1 MSRENRIWLIVFLI
15 GAAALLGR
23 AMFSSQ
29 GMSKAY
35 VRAVEMDQ
43 VQVAAPTPDDE
54 AATKWIS
61 AEDAES
67 QGIALPAKGSDDRII
82 WTKYDNSNLT
92 AYSKAVEANQNQ
104 TDYRLSLSRTL
115 GTWLAALFTLFVLSF
130 LIRDNPLYKVA
141 ESVFIGI
148 SAAYWMVVQF
158 WDQITPNLIGNLS
171 PTLVRNWAMP
181 GLGADAEQDLVYI
194 IPGILGIMLL
204 WRLMPK
210 GGWISRWPMA
220 FFIGTFCGLRLVR
233 YLQADFVTQI
243 RNSIEPLYV
252 KTVQTAADGTV
263 VLDAAGS
270 PVTGFDVWDSLA
282 NVILIIG
289 VLSCLVYFF
298 FSFEHKGIV
307 GKTAK
312 LGIWFLMITFGAA
325 FGYTVMGRI
334 ALLAIRLE
342 FLFDDW
348 LWLIDPTDKRVEAVI
363 SMLGLY

>member
-1 MSRENRIWLIVFLI
+1 MSKENRIWLIVFLI
-15 GAAALLGR
+15 GAVALFGR
-23 AMFSSQ
+23 AIFSSQ

-35 VRAVEMDQ
+35 VHAVEIDRIQ
-43 VQVAAPTPDDE
+43 VDDPKSDDE
-54 AATKWIS
+54 DDTIWIS

-67 QGIALPAKGSDDRII
+67 QGIVLPEKGSDDRIT

-92 AYSKAVEANQNQ
+92 AYSNAMAANQTGYQ
-104 TDYRLSLSRTL
+104 LSTSRTI
-115 GTWLAALFTLFVLSF
+115 GTWLAALMTLFVLSF

-181 GLGADAEQDLVYI
+181 GLAADAQQDLVYI

-233 YLQADFVTQI
+233 FLQADFLTQI

-252 KTVQTAADGTV
+252 KTVQTAADGSV

-282 NVILIIG
+282 NVILIVG

-334 ALLAIRLE
+334 ALLAARLE
-342 FLFDDW
+342 FLINDW
-348 LWLIDPTDKRVEAVI
+348 LWLIDPTDTRIVAVV

>member
-29 GMSKAY
+29 GMAKAY
-35 VRAVEMDQ
+35 VHAVEVDR
-43 VQVAAPTPDDE
+43 VQVADPDADDE
-54 AATKWIS
+54 TATKWIS
-61 AEDAES
+61 AEDAQT
-67 QGIALPAKGSDDRII
+67 QGITLPAKGSDDRIT
-82 WTKYDNSNLT
+82 WTRYDNSNYT
-92 AYSKAVEANQNQ
+92 AYSKAVAANQ
-104 TDYRLSLSRTL
+104 TDYQFSPSRTI
-115 GTWLAALFTLFVLSF
+115 GTWIAALFTLFVLSF

-141 ESVFIGI
+141 ESLFIGI

-181 GLGADAEQDLVYI
+181 GLGADFQQDLVYI

-204 WRLMPK
+204 WRLAPK

-233 YLQADFVTQI
+233 YLQSDFLTQI

-252 KTVQTAADGTV
+252 KSVKTAADGSA
-263 VLDAAGS
+263 VLDAAGN
-270 PVTGFDVWDSLA
+270 PLTGFDVWDSLA

-348 LWLIDPTDKRVEAVI
+348 LWLIDPTDKRVEAVV